1 MHDDEIKR
9 LIKILEE
16 SSIDELEV
24 SDFWG
29 QKKIRLKKNSYI
41 KTEYPV
47 NNIENTA
54 KDLNPMAEAEN
65 IENQS
70 QNIDKINNDNQ
81 IIIKAPLVGTFYR
94 SPKPDVPPFIKKGDI
109 IKKGQIFCIIEAMK
123 IFNEIESECSGVIKE
138 ILIEDGKPVEF
149 GQDLLI
155 ISTE

>member
-41 KTEYPV
+41 KAEYPV
-47 NNIENTA
+47 HNIENTTNNL
-54 KDLNPMAEAEN
+54 KSETTIKNTDSP
-65 IENQS
+65 S
-70 QNIDKINNDNQ
+70 PDIDKINNENQ
-81 IIIKAPLVGTFYR
+81 IIVKAPLVGTFYR

-123 IFNEIESECSGVIKE
+123 IFNEIESEYSGTIKE

>member
-1 MHDDEIKR
+1 R

-29 QKKIRLKKNSYI
+29 QKKIRLKKNSDI
-41 KTEYPV
+41 KADYPV
-47 NNIENTA
+47 HNIENTTS
-54 KDLNPMAEAEN
+54 
-65 IENQS
+65 NQKLEMTTKNTDS
-70 QNIDKINNDNQ
+70 QSPDIDKINNDNQ
-81 IIIKAPLVGTFYR
+81 IIVKAPLVGTFYR
-94 SPKPDVPPFIKKGDI
+94 SPKPDVPPFIKTGDI

-123 IFNEIESECSGVIKE
+123 IFNEIESEHSGTIKE